1 MADKVLFISG
11 YSNTGKTTTTTNI
24 IKFLSNNGYTEIYSL
39 PTGQPSIDKICLFSG
54 LDKTGNNIKIVINTA
69 ADNVASVNNFDS
81 FLSQNHCDII
91 ITACQ
96 NVGNIR
102 QSISDTVQK
111 YLSPNNSI
119 LELPLG
125 KMTQRATNLINAN
138 NWYLT
143 SVEKLVKHI
152 LKEAPYNLNI

>member
-11 YSNTGKTTTTTNI
+11 YSNTGKTTTTTEI
-24 IKFLSNNGYTEIYSL
+24 IKLLSNNGYRKVSSQ
-39 PTGQPSIDKICLFSG
+39 PTGQQNIDEICLFEG

-81 FLSQNHCDII
+81 FLSQNPCDII
-91 ITACQ
+91 ITARQ
-96 NVGNIR
+96 NLENIR
-102 QSISDTVQK
+102 QRISDTVQK
-111 YLSPNNSI
+111 YLSADNSI

>member
-1 MADKVLFISG
+1 MADKLLFISG

-24 IKFLSNNGYTEIYSL
+24 IKLLSNNGYIKKSFQA
-39 PTGQPSIDKICLFSG
+39 TGQQNIDEICLFEG
-54 LDKTGNNIKIVINTA
+54 LDKTKNNIKIIINTA
-69 ADNVASVNNFDS
+69 ADDVASINTFDS
-81 FLSQNHCDII
+81 FLSTNPCDII

-96 NVGNIR
+96 NIGNIR
-102 QSISDTVQK
+102 QSIFNTVQK
-111 YLSPNNSI
+111 YLSADNPI

-143 SVEKLVKHI
+143 TVEKLVEHI